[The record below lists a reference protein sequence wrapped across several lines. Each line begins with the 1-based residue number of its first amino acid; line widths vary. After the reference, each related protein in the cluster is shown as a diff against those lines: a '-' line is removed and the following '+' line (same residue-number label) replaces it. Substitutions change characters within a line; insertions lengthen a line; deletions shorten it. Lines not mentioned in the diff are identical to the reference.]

1 MRWKKIKMKYIVFLL
16 VTGIILSCGG
26 ADKQGNSSTNPNK
39 DSARMAAMTDT
50 ANFTTI
56 QWLDSVEQNL
66 GKVNEGQVVEIT
78 WRFKNTG
85 NKPLIIGRVQPGCGC
100 TVAEQPK
107 EPIAPGQEGVIKAKF
122 DSNGHPH
129 TQNKDVYV
137 YANNSNK
144 NNQGTNSDLL
154 KFHIEVTPK

>member
-1 MRWKKIKMKYIVFLL
+1 MKYIVLL
-16 VTGIILSCGG
+16 LIAGIILSCGG
-26 ADKQGNSSTNPNK
+26 SDKQNNSFNSNK

-56 QWLDSVEQNL
+56 QWMDSVDQNL

-85 NKPLIIGRVQPGCGC
+85 SKPLIIGRVQPGCGC

-107 EPIAPGQEGVIKAKF
+107 EPIAPGKEGVIKAKF

-129 TQNKDVYV
+129 VQNKDVYV

-144 NNQGTNSDLL
+144 NNPGTSSDLL

>member
-1 MRWKKIKMKYIVFLL
+1 MKYLIPF
-16 VTGIILSCGG
+16 ILSVLFIACGG
-26 ADKQGNSSTNPNK
+26 SDQKAASTNPNK
-39 DSARMAAMTDT
+39 DSAKNAAMSDT

-66 GKVNEGQVVEIT
+66 GTVNEGQVVEIT

-85 NKPLIIGRVQPGCGC
+85 NKPLIIARVQPGCGC
-100 TVAEQPK
+100 TVAEQPQ
-107 EPIAPGQEGVIKAKF
+107 EPIAPGQEGKIKAKF

-129 TQNKDVYV
+129 TQNKDVFV

-144 NNQGTNSDLL
+144 NNPNMSTNLL
-154 KFHIEVTPK
+154 KFHIEVTPKK

>member
-1 MRWKKIKMKYIVFLL
+1 MKYLFLFL
-16 VTGIILSCGG
+16 IGGILIACGG
-26 ADKQGNSSTNPNK
+26 PDKQGSSTVNPNK
-39 DSARMAAMTDT
+39 DSARTAAMSDT

-56 QWLDSVEQNL
+56 QWLDSLEQNL
-66 GKVNEGQVVEIT
+66 GKVNEGQVVEIA
-78 WRFKNTG
+78 WHFKNTG
-85 NKPLIIGRVQPGCGC
+85 SKPLIIGRVQPGCGC

-144 NNQGTNSDLL
+144 NNPNTNSDLL